1 MTYYD
6 ILGVPFDATQDQIKK
21 AYREQ
26 IRFFHPDIFDGSED
40 VARIK
45 TQQLNEA
52 YEVLKDPEQRRS
64 YDAYLKLNGWY
75 NKYNT
80 KNRQPDPEPR
90 QEPEPEA
97 EPKPEPESEPDQEP
111 DPGQEPEPE
120 KEPEVDPERVAEAM
134 LKQEQESKRFWRNV
148 KIVIGAAV
156 LIFLLVC
163 NEKDHQRELNEAVK
177 AAWGEGYEKGYE
189 EGHDEWYSEGY
200 NEGYREGNYDGYSAG
215 WDDGSWAGYQAG
227 YEDGYVQALTDGYE
241 EWVEQNGY

>member
-52 YEVLKDPEQRRS
+52 YKVLKDSEQRHS

-75 NKYNT
+75 NKYNP
-80 KNRQPDPEPR
+80 KHRQPE
-90 QEPEPEA
+90 
-97 EPKPEPESEPDQEP
+97 
-111 DPGQEPEPE
+111 QEPEPE
-120 KEPEVDPERVAEAM
+120 KGPESEPERDHEPKQGQEPEQEPEVDPERVAEAM

-156 LIFLLVC
+156 LIFLFVF

-200 NEGYREGNYDGYSAG
+200 NEGYSEGNYDGYSAG